1 MELLVRL
8 ILLPPLLVAAFNGM
22 MGLFW
27 PAWRKQE
34 WVVGGLALAAV
45 AVPFAVTCSLF
56 FGFGEPEVVRYFT
69 WLAAGDLQVDFA
81 YRIDQLSLL
90 MTMIVTGVGALIHLY
105 SIGYMHGDA
114 GYWRFFAYLNLFIF
128 AMLNLVLAEN
138 LPVLFLGWEG
148 VGLCS
153 YLLIGYWYTDLKN
166 SAAANKA
173 FIVNRIGDFAFLLA
187 MFLIFQTVT
196 QSGVLGGAA
205 FGLDFSTLLS
215 AEVLALFQG
224 STGFWVCLLLF
235 IGATGKSAQIPLFV
249 WLPDA
254 MAGPTPVSALIHAA
268 TMVTSGLY
276 LLARLSALVLAS
288 PAAMAIIATVG
299 AATAIMAATVAITQ
313 NDIKKVLAYST
324 VSQLGYMFLAA
335 GVGAFFVAI
344 FHVMTHA
351 FFKACLFLGSG
362 SVIHAMHHVEH
373 ELQHKGLVPDHH
385 GHDTPLDSEKH
396 NDPFSESDTGAFEAD
411 AKARQPEPRR
421 AYALL
426 PYDGDFD
433 AQDMR
438 TMGGLKRFMPFTRWT
453 FLLSTLA
460 IAGIPPLAGF
470 FSKDEILFRTFEYG
484 QQAHIGYMV
493 LWVVGI
499 VTAVLTAIY
508 MTRAYLLTFEG
519 ESRWPDALDTHA
531 HESPW
536 TMTVPLVVLA
546 ALAVGAGFLGLPAV
560 FGADASWIHGWLVGH
575 DGHLGPVAD
584 SLDPL
589 WQSISPVEAEH
600 HASHAV
606 EWALLGLG
614 ALLAVGGV
622 AVAWFGFRFGARGPE
637 ADRSLFRKMGALYR
651 PASRKWFWDEAYD
664 ATVVGPVVKGSRSG
678 LAPFDKNG
686 IDGAVMGLASGV
698 RGLAG
703 RLRGVQT
710 GVVQT
715 YALAIVVGVVAV
727 VAAILFV

>member
-8 ILLPPLLVAAFNGM
+8 ILLPPLLMAAFNGM
-22 MGLFW
+22 MGLFS
-27 PAWRKQE
+27 PGWRKQE
-34 WVVGGLALAAV
+34 TLIGVLGTAAV
-45 AVPFAVTCSLF
+45 LVPFVVTCMLF
-56 FGFGEPEVVRYFT
+56 FGFENPEVVRYFT

-90 MTMIVTGVGALIHLY
+90 MTMIITGVGTLIHLY
-105 SIGYMHGDA
+105 SAGYMHGDG

-138 LPVLFLGWEG
+138 LLVLFLGWEG

-153 YLLIGYWYTDLKN
+153 YLLIGFWYTNLKN

-187 MFLIFQTVT
+187 MFIIFQTVT
-196 QSGVLGGAA
+196 AA
-205 FGLDFSTLLS
+205 QAGPFGLDFTTLLA
-215 AEVLALFQG
+215 AETLALFEG

-276 LLARLSALVLAS
+276 LLARLSSMVLLA
-288 PAAMAIIATVG
+288 PGVMGIIAVVG
-299 AATAIMAATVAITQ
+299 ALTAIMAATVAITQ

-335 GVGAFFVAI
+335 GVGAYFVAI

-362 SVIHAMHHVEH
+362 SVIHSMHHVEH
-373 ELQHKGLVPDHH
+373 ELEHKGLIPGHPTPD
-385 GHDTPLDSEKH
+385 GMDTPLDSEA
-396 NDPFSESDTGAFEAD
+396 T
-411 AKARQPEPRR
+411 QPTQRH
-421 AYALL
+421 AVL
-426 PYDGDFD
+426 PYDGPFD

-438 TMGGLKRFMPFTRWT
+438 TMGGLKKYMPSTRWT
-453 FLLSTLA
+453 FLIATLA
-460 IAGIPPLAGF
+460 IAGLPGLSGF
-470 FSKDEILFRTFEYG
+470 FSKDEILFFAFKFGYDGHFLLGYG
-484 QQAHIGYMV
+484 VWI
-493 LWVVGI
+493 VGLI
-499 VTAVLTAIY
+499 TALLTAIY

-519 ESRWPDALDTHA
+519 EPRWPDSIDTHP

-536 TMTVPLVVLA
+536 TMTTPLWILAGLSVV
-546 ALAVGAGFLGLPAV
+546 AGFLGLPPAV
-560 FGADASWIHGWLVGH
+560 TEFFGLPESWIHHWLGLEY
-575 DGHLGPVAD
+575 GGPVAELAYD
-584 SLDPL
+584 LKPGHG
-589 WQSISPVEAEH
+589 I
-600 HASHAV
+600 
-606 EWALLGLG
+606 EWALLG
-614 ALLAVGGV
+614 VGSAIAIAGI
-622 AVAWFGFRFGARGPE
+622 AIAWFLLRYGQRGPD
-637 ADRSLFRKMGALYR
+637 ADRSVRRTLGGLYR
-651 PASRKWFWDEAYD
+651 VASRKWFWDEAYD
-664 ATVVGPVVKGSRSG
+664 ATVVKPVVEGSRRG
-678 LAPFDKNG
+678 LAPFDKNVV
-686 IDGAVMGLASGV
+686 DGGVMGFAHGIRNAASK
-698 RGLAG
+698 
-703 RLRGVQT
+703 LRGIQT

-727 VAAILFV
+727 VAAILFI

>member
-8 ILLPPLLVAAFNGM
+8 ILLPPLLVAALNGM
-22 MGLFW
+22 LGLFA
-27 PAWRKQE
+27 PGWRKQE
-34 WVVGGLALAAV
+34 WALGGLATLAV
-45 AVPFAVTCSLF
+45 LVPFAVTVSLF
-56 FGFGEPEVVRYFT
+56 LGFAEPEVVRYFT
-69 WLAAGDLQVDFA
+69 WLEAGALRVDFA

-90 MTMIVTGVGALIHLY
+90 MTMIVTGVGSLIHLY
-105 SIGYMHGDA
+105 SVGYMKGDP
-114 GYWRFFAYLNLFIF
+114 GFWRFFAYLNLFIF
-128 AMLNLVLAEN
+128 AMLNLVLAES

-187 MFLIFQTVT
+187 MFLIYETVVT
-196 QSGVLGGAA
+196 APGFTGT
-205 FGLDFSTLLS
+205 FGLDFQTLL
-215 AEVLALFQG
+215 APETLALFTG
-224 STGFWVCLLLF
+224 GTGFAVCLLLF

-276 LLARLSALVLAS
+276 LLARLSALVLQA
-288 PAAMAIIATVG
+288 PGAMAIIAVVG
-299 AATAIMAATVAITQ
+299 ALTAIMAATVAITQ

-362 SVIHAMHHVEH
+362 SVIHSMHHVEH
-373 ELQHKGLVPDHH
+373 ELEHKGLIAGH
-385 GHDTPLDSEKH
+385 GHDDTPLDSEKH
-396 NDPFSESDTGAFEAD
+396 NDPF
-411 AKARQPEPRR
+411 PEDRP
-421 AYALL
+421 AHGHAVL
-426 PYDGDFD
+426 PYDGPFD

-438 TMGGLKRFMPFTRWT
+438 TMGGLKRFMPATRWT
-453 FLLSTLA
+453 FLISTLA

-470 FSKDEILFRTFEYG
+470 FSKDEILFRTFEHGANVNVLYYG
-484 QQAHIGYMV
+484 
-493 LWVVGI
+493 LWVVGL
-499 VTAVLTAIY
+499 VTAVLTAVY

-519 ESRWPDALDTHA
+519 DPRWPDAMDTHP

-536 TMTVPLVVLA
+536 TMTVPLAVLAVLA
-546 ALAVGAGFLGLPAV
+546 AGAGFLGLPAV
-560 FGADASWIHGWLVGH
+560 FGEDASWIHGWLVGH
-575 DGHLGPVAD
+575 EGHLGPVAD
-584 SLDPL
+584 YFEVFP
-589 WQSISPVEAEH
+589 PEH
-600 HASHAV
+600 AASHAL
-606 EWALLGLG
+606 EWGLLGLG
-614 ALLAVGGV
+614 ATIAVVGV
-622 AVAWFGFRFGARGPE
+622 AIAWFGFRFGTRGPE
-637 ADRSLFRKMGALYR
+637 ADRSLARKMGPLYR
-651 PASRKWFWDEAYD
+651 PASRKWLWDEAYD
-664 ATVVGPVVKGSRSG
+664 AAVVNPIVEGSRKG
-678 LAPFDKNG
+678 LAPFDKKG
-686 IDGAVMGLASGV
+686 IDGTVMGFAGGIRTV
-698 RGLAG
+698 AG

-715 YALAIVVGVVAV
+715 YALGVVVGVVAV
-727 VAAILFV
+727 VALVLFL

>member
-1 MELLVRL
+1 METLVRL

-22 MGLFW
+22 MGLFA
-27 PAWRKQE
+27 PAYRKQE
-34 WVVGGLALAAV
+34 WVLGGLALAAV
-45 AVPFAVTCSLF
+45 AVPFAVTVALF
-56 FGFGEPEVVRYFT
+56 LGFENAEVVRYFT
-69 WLAAGDLQVDFA
+69 WLAAGDLRVDFA
-81 YRIDQLSLL
+81 YRIDELSLL
-90 MTMIVTGVGALIHLY
+90 MTLIVTGVGSLIHLY
-105 SIGYMHGDA
+105 SIGYMHGDP

-128 AMLNLVLAEN
+128 AMLNLVLAES

-153 YLLIGYWYTDLKN
+153 YLLIGFWYADLKN
-166 SAAANKA
+166 TAAANKA

-187 MFLIFQTVT
+187 MFIIFRTVVEA
-196 QSGVLGGAA
+196 QGGP
-205 FGLDFSTLLS
+205 FGLDFATLLS
-215 AEVLALFQG
+215 AETLALFDG
-224 STGFWVCLLLF
+224 PTGFWVTVLLL

-276 LLARLSALVLAS
+276 LLARLSSLVLNS
-288 PAAMAIIATVG
+288 GAMWIIATVG
-299 AATAIMAATVAITQ
+299 AVTAIMAATVAITQ

-373 ELQHKGLVPDHH
+373 ELEHKGLIPKHH
-385 GHDTPLDSEKH
+385 GPGADDTPLDSEATQDPLRH
-396 NDPFSESDTGAFEAD
+396 NP
-411 AKARQPEPRR
+411 
-421 AYALL
+421 L
-426 PYDGDFD
+426 PYDGPFD

-438 TMGGLKRFMPFTRWT
+438 TMGGLGRFMPSTRWT
-453 FLLSTLA
+453 FLISTLA

-470 FSKDEILFRTFEYG
+470 FSKDEILFRTFEFG
-484 QQAHIGYMV
+484 QVAHIGYLA
-493 LWVVGI
+493 LWGI
-499 VTAVLTAIY
+499 GLVTAVLTAIY

-519 ESRWPDALDTHA
+519 EPRWPGAYDTPA

-536 TMTVPLVVLA
+536 TMTVPLWVLA
-546 ALAVGAGFLGLPAV
+546 GLAVVGGFLGLPPV
-560 FGADASWIHGWLVGH
+560 FEDIGLPGSWIHGWLVGH
-575 DGHLGPVAD
+575 GDHLGPVAD

-589 WQSISPVEAEH
+589 WASVSPYYDAEH

-606 EWALLGLG
+606 EWALLGVG
-614 ALLAVGGV
+614 ALLALGGV
-622 AVAWFGFRFGARGPE
+622 AAAWLGFRWGRRGPE
-637 ADRSLFRKMGALYR
+637 ADRGIRRRMGWVYGL
-651 PASRKWFWDEAYD
+651 ASRKWYWDEAYD
-664 ATVVGPVVKGSRSG
+664 AAIVKPVVDGSREG
-678 LAPFDKNG
+678 LGPFDKNVV
-686 IDGAVMGLASGV
+686 DGGVMGLAGLV
-698 RGLAG
+698 RRGAS

-727 VAAILFV
+727 VALVLFV

>member
-8 ILLPPLLVAAFNGM
+8 ILLPPLFVAAFNGM
-22 MGLFW
+22 MGLFS
-27 PAWRKQE
+27 PGYRTKE
-34 WVVGGLALAAV
+34 WVLGGLALAAV
-45 AVPFAVTCSLF
+45 AVPFLVTCSLF
-56 FGFGEPEVVRYFT
+56 FGFVEPEVVRYFT
-69 WLAAGDLQVDFA
+69 WLEAGSLSVDFA

-90 MTMIVTGVGALIHLY
+90 MTMIVTGVGSLIHLY
-105 SIGYMHGDA
+105 SIGYMKGDP
-114 GYWRFFAYLNLFIF
+114 GFWRFFAYLNLFIF
-128 AMLNLVLAEN
+128 AMLNLVLAES

-153 YLLIGYWYTDLKN
+153 YLLIGFWYTDLNN

-187 MFLIFQTVT
+187 MFIVFQTVT
-196 QSGVLGGAA
+196 TAPGFVGS
-205 FGLDFSTLLS
+205 FGLDFATLL
-215 AEVLALFQG
+215 APETLALFDG

-276 LLARLSALVLAS
+276 LLARLSPLVLLA
-288 PAAMAIIATVG
+288 PGAMGIIATIG
-299 AATAIMAATVAITQ
+299 ALTAIMAATVAITQ

-362 SVIHAMHHVEH
+362 SVIHSMHHVEH
-373 ELQHKGLVPDHH
+373 ELEHKGLIPSHH
-385 GHDTPLDSEKH
+385 GAGSGHTPLDSEATQNTLRH
-396 NDPFSESDTGAFEAD
+396 SP
-411 AKARQPEPRR
+411 
-421 AYALL
+421 L
-426 PYDGDFD
+426 PYDGPFD

-438 TMGGLKRFMPFTRWT
+438 TMGGLKKYMPATRWT

-470 FSKDEILFRTFEYG
+470 FSKDEILFRTFEFG
-484 QQAHIGYMV
+484 QEVHIYYMV
-493 LWVVGI
+493 LWVVGLI
-499 VTAVLTAIY
+499 TAVLTAIY

-519 ESRWPDALDTHA
+519 DPRWPDAMDTHP

-536 TMTVPLVVLA
+536 TMTVPLGVLA
-546 ALAVGAGFLGLPAV
+546 VLAVVGGFLGLPAV
-560 FGADASWIHGWLVGH
+560 FGEHASWIHGWLVGH

-589 WQSISPVEAEH
+589 WASASPFYDGEH
-600 HASHAV
+600 HVSHAV
-606 EWALLGLG
+606 EWGLLGLG
-614 ALLAVGGV
+614 AALAVIGV
-622 AVAWFGFRFGARGPE
+622 GAAWFGFRFARRGPD
-637 ADRSLFRKMGALYR
+637 ADRSVRKVFGLFYT
-651 PASRKWFWDEAYD
+651 PASHKWFWDEAYD
-664 ATVVGPVVKGSRSG
+664 AAVVKPVVEGSRKG
-678 LAPFDKNG
+678 AAPFDKNVV
-686 IDGAVMGLASGV
+686 DGGVMGVA
-698 RGLAG
+698 GL
-703 RLRGVQT
+703 LRGAAGQLRRLQT

-715 YALAIVVGVVAV
+715 YALAIVIGVVAV
-727 VAAILFV
+727 VALVLFV

>member
-22 MGLFW
+22 MGLFS

-34 WVVGGLALAAV
+34 WLLGGLALAAV

-56 FGFGEPEVVRYFT
+56 FGFEGAEVVRYFT
-69 WLAAGDLQVDFA
+69 WMAAGDLRVDFA
-81 YRIDQLSLL
+81 YRIDELSLL
-90 MTMIVTGVGALIHLY
+90 MTMIVTGVGSLIHLY

-114 GYWRFFAYLNLFIF
+114 GFWRFFPYLNLFIF
-128 AMLNLVLAEN
+128 AMLNLVLAES

-153 YLLIGYWYTDLKN
+153 YLLIGFWYTDLKN

-173 FIVNRIGDFAFLLA
+173 FIVNRVGDFAFLLA
-187 MFLIFQTVT
+187 MFIIFRTVT
-196 QSGVLGGAA
+196 AATSGP
-205 FGLDFSTLLS
+205 FGLDFATLLRP
-215 AEVLALFQG
+215 ETLALFAG
-224 STGFWVCLLLF
+224 GTGFWVTVLLL

-276 LLARLSALVLAS
+276 LMARLSPLVLTSGALW
-288 PAAMAIIATVG
+288 IIATVG
-299 AATAIMAATVAITQ
+299 ALTAIMAATVAITQ

-362 SVIHAMHHVEH
+362 SVIHSMHHVEH
-373 ELQHKGLVPDHH
+373 ELEHKGLIPSHH
-385 GHDTPLDSEKH
+385 GPGAHGTPHDSEATQ
-396 NDPFSESDTGAFEAD
+396 DPLRHS
-411 AKARQPEPRR
+411 P
-421 AYALL
+421 L
-426 PYDGDFD
+426 PYDGPFD

-438 TMGGLKRFMPFTRWT
+438 TMGGLKRFMPLTRWT
-453 FLLSTLA
+453 FLFSTLA
-460 IAGIPPLAGF
+460 IAGVPPLAGF
-470 FSKDEILFRTFEYG
+470 FSKDEILFRTFEFG
-484 QQAHIGYMV
+484 SQVNIGYTV
-493 LWVVGI
+493 LWVVGL

-508 MTRAYLLTFEG
+508 MMRAYLLTFEG
-519 ESRWPDALDTHA
+519 DPRWPDSLDTHP

-536 TMTVPLVVLA
+536 TMTLPLVVLA
-546 ALAVGAGFLGLPAV
+546 ALAAGAGFLGLPAV
-560 FGADASWIHGWLVGH
+560 FGEHASWIHGWLVGH

-589 WQSISPVEAEH
+589 WASVSPYYDAEH
-600 HASHAV
+600 HVAHTT
-606 EWALLGLG
+606 EWILLGLG
-614 ALLAVGGV
+614 AAIALLGIGAAVYFFK
-622 AVAWFGFRFGARGPE
+622 FGKRGPE
-637 ADRSLFRKMGALYR
+637 ADRKARSVFGLFYT
-651 PASRKWFWDEAYD
+651 PASHTWGWDTFYN
-664 ATVVGPVVKGSRSG
+664 ATFVKGTVEGARRVF
-678 LAPFDKNG
+678 APFDKNVVDAG
-686 IDGAVMGLASGV
+686 VMGIAHSVRRAASS
-698 RGLAG
+698 
-703 RLRGVQT
+703 LRGVQT

-727 VAAILFV
+727 VALVLFV